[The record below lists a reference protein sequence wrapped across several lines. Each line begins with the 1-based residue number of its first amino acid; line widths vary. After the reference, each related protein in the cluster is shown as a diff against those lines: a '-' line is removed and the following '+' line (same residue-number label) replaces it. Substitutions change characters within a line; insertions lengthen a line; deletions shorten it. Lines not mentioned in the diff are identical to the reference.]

1 MPVNMSLVDIL
12 STIMSNYH
20 EIILAGDIMF
30 ENKVAFFETISCNLK
45 FGTTEMLP
53 NQKSKAILGNS
64 NR

>member
-1 MPVNMSLVDIL
+1 
-12 STIMSNYH
+12 MSNYH

-64 NR
+64 NRWKQYIITTALPSLQ